1 MVVKR
6 EREREKE
13 REREREREKES
24 GGGQTDR
31 ETDMQIDRQRQKI
44 DRQIPKGWKN
54 KCARQRQKQMQ
65 TRRQSETDYFKEE
78 LTEKEAD
85 T

>member
-1 MVVKR
+1 
-6 EREREKE
+6 
-13 REREREREKES
+13 
-24 GGGQTDR
+24 
-31 ETDMQIDRQRQKI
+31 MQIDRQRQKI